1 MIKIRS
7 ICPDSF
13 ASNCYL
19 LLQGQAALVVDPGVG
34 LGAIRSAL
42 AAEGAECRGILLTHG
57 HFDHILSLDELRA
70 AYPDAPVYLHADD
83 AELLSDG
90 QKNAFALFFGQD
102 RVWQPA
108 NRLLLGGEIIPL
120 GDEQIR
126 VIHTPGHT
134 QGSVCYLFGDHLITG
149 DTLFD
154 GGYGRC
160 DLYGGDWAALT
171 RTLRRLTELPRT
183 LRIYP
188 GHGPS
193 AALGDSL
200 SDLGLV

>member
-19 LLQGQAALVVDPGVG
+19 LAKGEDAFVVDPGVS
-34 LGAIRSAL
+34 LASIQAALDAQGAV
-42 AAEGAECRGILLTHG
+42 CRGILLTHG

-108 NRLLLGGEIIPL
+108 NRLLLGGQTLPL
-120 GDEQIR
+120 SDEHIK

-134 QGSVCYLFGDHLITG
+134 PGSVCYLCGDHLITG

-171 RTLRRLTELPRT
+171 RSLRRLTELPRT

-193 AALGDSL
+193 ATLGDSL
-200 SDLGLV
+200 SDIGLV

>member
-1 MIKIRS
+1 MKIRS

-19 LLQGQAALVVDPGVG
+19 IIDGQDALAVDPGV
-34 LGAIRSAL
+34 SL
-42 AAEGAECRGILLTHG
+42 AALRSVLADEGASLRGILLTHG
-57 HFDHILSLDELRA
+57 HFDHILSLDELRD
-70 AYPDAPVYLHADD
+70 AYPDAPVYLHEND

-90 QKNAFALFFGQD
+90 EKNAFALFFGED
-102 RVWQPA
+102 RVWRPA
-108 NRLLLGGEIIPL
+108 DRLLLGGESLPL
-120 GDEQIR
+120 GDKQVK

-134 QGSVCYLFGDHLITG
+134 RGSVCYLCEGHLVTG

-160 DLYGGDWAALT
+160 DLYGGNESALY
-171 RTLRRLTELPRT
+171 RSLRSLTQLSPT

-193 AALGDSL
+193 AVLGDALGQI
-200 SDLGLV
+200 GLV

>member
-1 MIKIRS
+1 MITIQTIS
-7 ICPDSF
+7 PDSF

-19 LLQGQAALVVDPGVG
+19 LAKGEDAFVVDPGVS
-34 LGAIRSAL
+34 LASIQAALDAQGAV
-42 AAEGAECRGILLTHG
+42 CRGILLTHG
-57 HFDHILSLDELRA
+57 HFDHMLSLDELRA

-90 QKNAFALFFGQD
+90 EKNAFALFFGQD
-102 RVWQPA
+102 RVWRPA
-108 NRLLLGGEIIPL
+108 DHLLLGGEMLPFA
-120 GDEQIR
+120 DEHIK

-134 QGSVCYLFGDHLITG
+134 QGSVCYLCGDLLITG

-160 DLYGGDWAALT
+160 DLYGGDWASLT
-171 RTLRRLTELPRT
+171 RTLRRLTELPVT

-193 AALGDSL
+193 TTLGDSL
-200 SDLGLV
+200 SDIGLV